1 MNQINDDTN
10 EEQTL
15 TKKERNELKREEKQK
30 EREKRIRM
38 KKIKSILPWAIFL
51 AVVAGGIYWV
61 AVTAEKNEESRPGEE
76 IPIMGRD
83 HINVG
88 DPHEPYN
95 SNPPTSGPHAGP
107 LPWGFNEQEVADEDA
122 IHNLEHGGIW
132 ISYKDLYQQ
141 SIHTLREIARENSLS
156 VIVSPRTAND
166 SKVAVASWGRLMKLE
181 TVDFDSIVEFI
192 RKNKNKSPERLAR

>member
-107 LPWGFNEQEVADEDA
+107 LP
-122 IHNLEHGGIW
+122 
-132 ISYKDLYQQ
+132 
-141 SIHTLREIARENSLS
+141 
-156 VIVSPRTAND
+156 
-166 SKVAVASWGRLMKLE
+166 
-181 TVDFDSIVEFI
+181 
-192 RKNKNKSPERLAR
+192 